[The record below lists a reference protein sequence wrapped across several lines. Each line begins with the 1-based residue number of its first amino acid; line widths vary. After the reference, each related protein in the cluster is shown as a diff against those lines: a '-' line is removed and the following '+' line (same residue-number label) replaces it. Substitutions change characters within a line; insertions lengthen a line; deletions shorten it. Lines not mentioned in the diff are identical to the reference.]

1 MDVTG
6 VASHWQT
13 LSHNVVSSTPRH
25 ERGSTLHDIRFC
37 TRPIR
42 LFDFLLCVTVNVYHY
57 RNTYLYFPIQCFFS
71 PQNRT
76 VKKDDIQQMNP
87 PKYEK
92 LDDMANLTYL
102 NEASVLH
109 NLRARY
115 KSQLI
120 YVCIHLW
127 FFLLFRD
134 RHGRDRTVVELPMQS
149 VPITTKVASSNP
161 VHGEVYSIQGL
172 IATQKSP
179 E

>member
-1 MDVTG
+1 MYIIIEIL
-6 VASHWQT
+6 T
-13 LSHNVVSSTPRH
+13 LPY
-25 ERGSTLHDIRFC
+25 
-37 TRPIR
+37 PM
-42 LFDFLLCVTVNVYHY
+42 LFF
-57 RNTYLYFPIQCFFS
+57 

-120 YVCIHLW
+120 YVCIHLC
-127 FFLLFRD
+127 LF
-134 RHGRDRTVVELPMQS
+134 V
-149 VPITTKVASSNP
+149 
-161 VHGEVYSIQGL
+161 
-172 IATQKSP
+172 
-179 E
+179 

>member
-1 MDVTG
+1 
-6 VASHWQT
+6 
-13 LSHNVVSSTPRH
+13 
-25 ERGSTLHDIRFC
+25 
-37 TRPIR
+37 
-42 LFDFLLCVTVNVYHY
+42 
-57 RNTYLYFPIQCFFS
+57 
-71 PQNRT
+71 
-76 VKKDDIQQMNP
+76 MNP

-161 VHGEVYSIQGL
+161 VHGEVYSIQHYV
-172 IATQKSP
+172 IKFVSD
-179 E
+179 